1 MLHGVN
7 YASAAAGILD
17 ITGRNFMGR
26 IPFDQQISNF
36 QSTLDQITPNL
47 RADDVAQA
55 IGRCIFFVGMG
66 SNDYLNNYLMPNYP
80 TRNQY
85 NGQQFADLLVS
96 QYSQQLT
103 KLYNLGARKFWPLKG
118 LKTKPMTDL

>member
-1 MLHGVN
+1 
-7 YASAAAGILD
+7 
-17 ITGRNFMGR
+17 MGR

-85 NGQQFADLLVS
+85 NGQQFADLLVT

-103 KLYNLGARKFWPLKG
+103 VRFTPIVCNIFIYKKPINL
-118 LKTKPMTDL
+118 